1 MSSYYPFSAIVSQD
15 ALKRALLL
23 NVINP
28 GIGGVLIRGEKGT
41 AKSTAVRALS
51 GLLPSIE
58 VVDGCFCGCSPDGT
72 DGRCPQ
78 CSTREGEPPVRSR
91 RVKVTEIPIGATE
104 DRVVGSLNLET
115 ALKTGSREFEPGL
128 LAEAHRG
135 ILYVDEVNLLAD
147 HLVDVLLDVA
157 AMGVNTIEREG
168 VSWSHPSRFVLV
180 GTMNPEEGE
189 LRPQFLDRFGLCV
202 EVRGLYDAAQR
213 LEVVKRR
220 VAFEDDPE
228 SFLRNWRPEEE
239 ALAENL
245 SAARRLLPQVRMSEV
260 LLKRLVETSIDCEV
274 DGHRADIVMLKACKT
289 LAALDNRTEVSPS
302 DLEEAASLALPH
314 RLRRQ
319 PFQTP
324 EPSGQRVVPF
334 TSRSTQVTA

>member
-1 MSSYYPFSAIVSQD
+1 MKSYYPFSAIVGQD
-15 ALKRALLL
+15 SLKRALLL

-58 VVDGCFCGCSPDGT
+58 VVDGCFCGCSPDGA
-72 DGRCPQ
+72 GGQCPH
-78 CSTREGEPPVRSR
+78 CLARENEPITRSR
-91 RVKVTEIPIGATE
+91 RVMVTEIPIGATE

-202 EVRGLYDAAQR
+202 EVQGLYDADQR

-220 VAFEDDPE
+220 VAFEEDPQVFIQ
-228 SFLRNWRPEEE
+228 SWQQEEE
-239 ALAENL
+239 ALAERL
-245 SAARRLLPQVRMSEV
+245 QAARTLLPQVTTPEPI
-260 LLKRLVETSIDCEV
+260 LKSLVETAIDCEV
-274 DGHRADIVMLKACKT
+274 DGHRADIVMLKTCKT
-289 LAALDNRTEVSPS
+289 LAALAGRVEVVLS
-302 DLEEAASLALPH
+302 DLEEAARLALPH

-319 PFQTP
+319 PFQAQG
-324 EPSGQRVVPF
+324 SGDDQVIRF
-334 TSRSTQVTA
+334 NSRTTQATA